1 MNTTNHLLIGKI
13 LYDYF
18 ERSLNI
24 RLNESRFLWGNIA
37 PDYDLS
43 LLRAVHTRENYWET
57 AAETLRQLSHRGK
70 GVPQPSTRRLNVRLG
85 IVCHF
90 LADFFCYAHTP
101 NFHGGLAKHIA
112 HERRLE
118 LYCRRHYRALQ
129 RADFPRLPLQSG
141 TAEQAMKRI
150 ERLND
155 DFQSK
160 PHSFESEI
168 LGALA
173 ACSLA
178 GQAALYT
185 LENRTCEPFALYG
198 MDELWEVSN
207 RI

>member
-13 LYDYF
+13 TYDYF
-18 ERSLNI
+18 ERSLNV

-57 AAETLRQLSHRGK
+57 AAEMLRQLSHRER
-70 GVPQPSTRRLNVRLG
+70 GVPPPSTRRFSVRLG

-118 LYCRRHYRALQ
+118 LYCRNHYPALQ
-129 RADFPRLPLQSG
+129 RAVFPQLPLQSDA
-141 TAEQAMKRI
+141 AEQAIGII

-168 LGALA
+168 LGALT

-178 GQAALYT
+178 GQAALCS
-185 LENRTCEPFALYG
+185 LGDSQCEPFALYS
-198 MDELWEVSN
+198 MDEIREVSN